1 MDNMKRLQ
9 IVCLEDDH
17 ALRSVMR
24 ETLTL
29 LEPAAR
35 VEVCATVEQLNLLL
49 NNRTERFDLFMI
61 DIRMQGVDRGMEL
74 ARQLREQGYQAV
86 IAVMSAYQRPK
97 WRIMEELGLHWLPK
111 PLDADAILAL
121 IDAAK
126 AQTA

>member
-1 MDNMKRLQ
+1 MKRLQ

-29 LEPAAR
+29 LEPTAR
-35 VEVCATVEQLNLLL
+35 VEVCATTEQLHMLIS
-49 NNRTERFDLFMI
+49 NRSQRVDLFMI
-61 DIRMQGVDRGMEL
+61 DIRVQGEDKGIVL
-74 ARQLREQGYQAV
+74 ARNLREQGSKAI
-86 IAVMSAYQRPK
+86 IALMSAYQRPK
-97 WRIMEELGLHWLPK
+97 WRIMEEYDLHWLPK

-121 IDAAK
+121 IDTAK